1 MNRTIITGNIGKD
14 AETREVGST
23 SVTSFSVAVTE
34 RWKDKQGE
42 QKEQTT
48 WFNCEKW
55 AVSEVFAS
63 FLKKG
68 TRVLVEG
75 KMICDEHDGKYY
87 WKLRAQNIEFL
98 TPMQNSGTPKQET
111 KGDDGLPF

>member
-1 MNRTIITGNIGKD
+1 MNKTIITGHLGQD
-14 AETREVGST
+14 AEIRDVGET

-42 QKEQTT
+42 SKEQTT

-55 AVSEVFAS
+55 GVSSVFAS
-63 FLKKG
+63 FLTKG
-68 TRVLVEG
+68 TKVLVEG
-75 KMICDEHDGKYY
+75 KMTSNEHDGKTY

-98 TPMQNSGTPKQET
+98 TPRNESNNTQKA
-111 KGDDGLPF
+111 DDLPF